1 MLVWDLAWQH
11 VFHWLQQSCCLAG
24 KKDLDLLQTL
34 EDYWG
39 RYESDDI
46 YYMLITLINK
56 FVTRV
61 PELQSMQV
69 SQRFTVCQCSIAC

>member
-1 MLVWDLAWQH
+1 MAWC
-11 VFHWLQQSCCLAG
+11 STG
-24 KKDLDLLQTL
+24 KKDLELLQTL
-34 EDYWG
+34 EEYWG

-46 YYMLITLINK
+46 YYMMITLINK

-69 SQRFTVCQCSIAC
+69 SPFLLVCQCSIACCCSLLAATVLPVLHSS